1 MGPALPK
8 SLSEAGTPQPQEDV
22 EHPKSPCLKSP
33 CPKPLPELFPAI
45 FERFSCPGNSLQG
58 WRRAWASGS
67 LPVARKTLPCQ
78 RQQLP
83 TGITDG
89 TVKGANATQH
99 KNYVENK
106 GSYSCFKTFSQLELR
121 AFNQL
126 PFFLLFFRFF
136 FFRFSFL
143 PNICRGG
150 KKLKQRERER
160 NSFSCQSVACKAM
173 KNTLRET
180 SMYYRK
186 GKGVHASSLLKSF
199 KVPSLLR
206 PPVSPSCSKPLKKEI
221 SAHTRLPEKLS
232 EPSSLSWK
240 FILVDGRPSVPWG
253 YPKELWSNPGL
264 LPGLLKLGKILVWG

>member
-22 EHPKSPCLKSP
+22 EHPKSPCPKSP

-89 TVKGANATQH
+89 TVKGVNATQH

-126 PFFLLFFRFF
+126 PFFLLFFVFF
-136 FFRFSFL
+136 FQVLLSAKHL
-143 PNICRGG
+143 QRGEET
-150 KKLKQRERER
+150 KAEREREKQ
-160 NSFSCQSVACKAM
+160 F
-173 KNTLRET
+173 
-180 SMYYRK
+180 
-186 GKGVHASSLLKSF
+186 
-199 KVPSLLR
+199 
-206 PPVSPSCSKPLKKEI
+206 
-221 SAHTRLPEKLS
+221 
-232 EPSSLSWK
+232 
-240 FILVDGRPSVPWG
+240 
-253 YPKELWSNPGL
+253 
-264 LPGLLKLGKILVWG
+264 